1 MTSRNHSLKIVLLAG
16 AFGASL
22 AALPANA
29 QDYPRDGYATYH
41 GAEEVI
47 VRAPRH
53 HPRERSSIGAP
64 IETVSLSE
72 PVRFDDLD
80 LNSDRDVWRLQNRI
94 HAKARALCRRLD
106 VAHPIDVSDTP
117 QTCYRDAVADAMDQ
131 LEAAVDQRR
140 GSDVDYAPRHGEAV
154 FDNPPPPNP
163 YPYNDD
169 DD

>member
-1 MTSRNHSLKIVLLAG
+1 MIRNVIPKSHSLKIILLAS

-22 AALPANA
+22 AVLPATA
-29 QDYPRDGYATYH
+29 QDYPRDGYVSYH
-41 GAEEVI
+41 GDEEVI
-47 VRAPRH
+47 VRAPHWRAQ
-53 HPRERSSIGAP
+53 ERSSIGAP

-80 LNSDRDVWRLQNRI
+80 LNSDRDVYRLEGRI

-131 LEAAVDQRR
+131 VEAAVDQARATDAR
-140 GSDVDYAPRHGEAV
+140 YAPPPYRED
-154 FDNPPPPNP
+154 DN
-163 YPYNDD
+163 DR
-169 DD
+169 

>member
-1 MTSRNHSLKIVLLAG
+1 MIPKNHSLKIILLAG

-29 QDYPRDGYATYH
+29 QDQRDGYASYH
-41 GAEEVI
+41 GDEEVI

-53 HPRERSSIGAP
+53 RVEGRSSIGAP
-64 IETVSLSE
+64 IEDVALSE

-80 LNSDRDVWRLQNRI
+80 LSYDRDVHRLENRI

-131 LEAAVDQRR
+131 LEAAVSQERAYDAR
-140 GSDVDYAPRHGEAV
+140 YAPRHGPAV
-154 FDNPPPPNP
+154 FDHPPPPDPQP
-163 YPYNDD
+163 YDGDD
-169 DD
+169 N

>member
-1 MTSRNHSLKIVLLAG
+1 MICRAHSLKLLLLAG

-22 AALPANA
+22 AVLPAAA
-29 QDYPRDGYATYH
+29 QDYPGDGYVSYH
-41 GAEEVI
+41 GDEEVI
-47 VRAPRH
+47 VRAPRY

-131 LEAAVDQRR
+131 LDAAVSQQR
-140 GSDVDYAPRHGEAV
+140 GADVRYAPRHGQAV

-163 YPYNDD
+163 YPYDD
-169 DD
+169 DN

>member
-1 MTSRNHSLKIVLLAG
+1 MKIHSLKIVLLAG

-22 AALPANA
+22 AALPAAA
-29 QDYPRDGYATYH
+29 QDYPRDGYASYH
-41 GAEEVI
+41 GDEEVI
-47 VRAPRH
+47 VRAPRYH
-53 HPRERSSIGAP
+53 ARERSSIGAP
-64 IETVSLSE
+64 IENVAISE

-80 LNSDRDVWRLQNRI
+80 LSYDRDVYRLEDRI
-94 HAKARALCRRLD
+94 HAKARALCHRLD

-131 LEAAVDQRR
+131 VDAAVEQQR
-140 GSDVDYAPRHGEAV
+140 GHDVRYAPRHGQAV

-169 DD
+169 DN

>member
-1 MTSRNHSLKIVLLAG
+1 MNQKSHSLKIILLAG
-16 AFGASL
+16 VFGASFI
-22 AALPANA
+22 ALPASA
-29 QDYPRDGYATYH
+29 QDYPPNGYASYH
-41 GAEEVI
+41 GDEEVI
-47 VRAPRH
+47 VRAPRYH
-53 HPRERSSIGAP
+53 AHERSAIGAP
-64 IETVSLSE
+64 IENVAISE

-80 LNSDRDVWRLQNRI
+80 LRYGRDVHRLENRI

-131 LEAAVDQRR
+131 IEAAVDQQRATDAR
-140 GSDVDYAPRHGEAV
+140 YVPHHDPAV

-169 DD
+169 N